1 MVADPCRRGGSCGV
15 TEGEYDD
22 FFRDVYPKLVGLGL
36 AMSTPRQVAQDLA
49 QETLIRAYA
58 HRDRLA
64 GLDSPYGWCRRVMS
78 NLLIDQHR
86 RGTAER
92 RAVGRLA
99 RERVVA
105 SDLDTASA
113 GADFDGAWAQLMEPL
128 SKRQRCVA
136 TLYYAEDRSV
146 AEIADDLGWS
156 VGSVK
161 ATLARVRRKVSRR
174 LHDYDEHEE
183 MRS

>member
-1 MVADPCRRGGSCGV
+1 M
-15 TEGEYDD
+15 TEGEFDD
-22 FFRDVYPKLVGLGL
+22 FFRDVYPRLVGLGL

-49 QETLIRAYA
+49 QETMIRAYE

-64 GLDSPYGWCRRVMS
+64 ELDAPYGWCRRVMS

-86 RGTAER
+86 SWTAER
-92 RAVGRLA
+92 SAVGRLA
-99 RERVVA
+99 HQLAAKPHHDAGSVVVN
-105 SDLDTASA
+105 L
-113 GADFDGAWAQLMEPL
+113 DGAWAQMVEPL

-146 AEIADDLGWS
+146 ADIADDLGWS

-161 ATLARVRRKVSRR
+161 TTLARIRRKLSRH
-174 LHDYDEHEE
+174 LGDSNHHEE
-183 MRS
+183 VQS

>member
-1 MVADPCRRGGSCGV
+1 M
-15 TEGEYDD
+15 TEGEFDD

-36 AMSTPRQVAQDLA
+36 AMSTPRHVAQDLA
-49 QETLIRAYA
+49 QETLIRAYE

-64 GLDSPYGWCRRVMS
+64 DLDAPYGWCRRVMS

-86 RGTAER
+86 SRTAER

-99 RERVVA
+99 HEVVVA
-105 SDLDTASA
+105 SDRTAASVVVEV
-113 GADFDGAWAQLMEPL
+113 DEVWAELIEPL

-136 TLYYAEDRSV
+136 TLYYAEDRSL

-156 VGSVK
+156 IGSVK
-161 ATLARVRRKVSRR
+161 TTLARIRRKVSRQLR
-174 LHDYDEHEE
+174 DGDDHEE
-183 MRS
+183 VRS

>member
-1 MVADPCRRGGSCGV
+1 M

-22 FFRDVYPKLVGLGL
+22 FFRDTYPRLVALGM

-49 QETLIRAYA
+49 QETLIRAYE
-58 HRDRLA
+58 HRAQLA
-64 GLDSPYGWCRRVMS
+64 ELDAPYGWCRRVMS

-86 RGTAER
+86 SRTAER

-99 RERVVA
+99 HELVPDHSESVA
-105 SDLDTASA
+105 VAIEGT
-113 GADFDGAWAQLMEPL
+113 WAELVEPL

-146 AEIADDLGWS
+146 ADIADDLGWS

-161 ATLARVRRKVSRR
+161 TTLARIRRKVSQR
-174 LHDYDEHEE
+174 LGNSDHQEE
-183 MRS
+183 VRS

>member
-1 MVADPCRRGGSCGV
+1 V

-22 FFRDVYPKLVGLGL
+22 LFRDVYPKLVGLGL

-64 GLDSPYGWCRRVMS
+64 DLDSPYGWCRRVMS

-99 RERVVA
+99 HERVVVP
-105 SDLDTASA
+105 DLDVESV
-113 GADFDGAWAQLMEPL
+113 GADVDGSWAQLIEPL
-128 SKRQRCVA
+128 SQRQRCVA

-161 ATLARVRRKVSRR
+161 TTLARVRRNVSRR
-174 LHDYDEHEE
+174 LRDHDDNEE
-183 MRS
+183 VRS

>member
-1 MVADPCRRGGSCGV
+1 M

-22 FFRDVYPKLVGLGL
+22 FFRDAYPKLVGLGL

-49 QETLIRAYA
+49 QETLIRAYQ

-64 GLDSPYGWCRRVMS
+64 ELEAPYGWCRRVMS
-78 NLLIDQHR
+78 NLLVDHHR
-86 RGTAER
+86 SWTAER

-99 RERVVA
+99 HQLVTAPDHDAESVVV
-105 SDLDTASA
+105 DLE
-113 GADFDGAWAQLMEPL
+113 GAWAYMVEPL

-146 AEIADDLGWS
+146 ADIADDLGWS

-161 ATLARVRRKVSRR
+161 TTLARIRRKVSHR
-174 LHDYDEHEE
+174 LGDSGRHEE
-183 MRS
+183 MQS

>member
-1 MVADPCRRGGSCGV
+1 M

-22 FFRDVYPKLVGLGL
+22 FFRDAYPKLVALGL
-36 AMSTPRQVAQDLA
+36 AMSTPRQIAQDLA
-49 QETLIRAYA
+49 QETMLRAYA

-86 RGTAER
+86 SGSAER
-92 RAVGRLA
+92 RAMGRLA
-99 RERVVA
+99 RNVVVA
-105 SDLDTASA
+105 SHLDTESPT
-113 GADFDGAWAQLMEPL
+113 ADIDGVWAHLVEPL
-128 SKRQRCVA
+128 SEQQRCVA

-161 ATLARVRRKVSRR
+161 TTLARVRRKVSRR
-174 LHDYDEHEE
+174 LSDSDDQKEV
-183 MRS
+183 RP

>member
-1 MVADPCRRGGSCGV
+1 MVDPCKRGGRRGV

-22 FFRDVYPKLVGLGL
+22 FFRDAYPRLVGLGL
-36 AMSTPRQVAQDLA
+36 AMSTPRQVAQELA
-49 QETLIRAYA
+49 QETLIRAYQ
-58 HRDRLA
+58 HRDRLSE
-64 GLDSPYGWCRRVMS
+64 LDAPYGWCRRVMS

-86 RGTAER
+86 SWTAER

-99 RERVVA
+99 HQLVPEP
-105 SDLDTASA
+105 DLDTESA
-113 GADFDGAWAQLMEPL
+113 GVDLDGAWADMVAPL

-161 ATLARVRRKVSRR
+161 TTLARIRQKVSHR
-174 LHDYDEHEE
+174 LGDSGHHEE
-183 MRS
+183 MQS

>member
-1 MVADPCRRGGSCGV
+1 M

-22 FFRDVYPKLVGLGL
+22 FFRDAYPKLVGLGL
-36 AMSTPRQVAQDLA
+36 AMSTPRHVAQDLA
-49 QETLIRAYA
+49 QETLIRAYE
-58 HRDRLA
+58 HRERLA
-64 GLDSPYGWCRRVMS
+64 DLDAPYGWCRRVMS

-86 RGTAER
+86 SRTAEQ

-99 RERVVA
+99 HELVVA
-105 SDLDTASA
+105 PDHDAESVVDID
-113 GADFDGAWAQLMEPL
+113 GVWADMVEPL

-146 AEIADDLGWS
+146 ADIADDLGWS

-161 ATLARVRRKVSRR
+161 TTLDRIRRKVSRR
-174 LHDYDEHEE
+174 LRDSDDHEE
-183 MRS
+183 VRS

>member
-1 MVADPCRRGGSCGV
+1 M

-22 FFRDVYPKLVGLGL
+22 FFRETYPKLVGLGL
-36 AMSTPRQVAQDLA
+36 AMSIPRQVAQDLA
-49 QETLIRAYA
+49 QETLIRAYE

-64 GLDSPYGWCRRVMS
+64 DLDAPYGWCRRVMS

-86 RGTAER
+86 SSSAEQ

-99 RERVVA
+99 HELVVTSGHVA
-105 SDLDTASA
+105 ESMVDI
-113 GADFDGAWAQLMEPL
+113 DGTWAVMVEPL
-128 SKRQRCVA
+128 SSRQRCVA

-146 AEIADDLGWS
+146 ADIADDLGWS

-161 ATLARVRRKVSRR
+161 TTLARIRQKVSQR
-174 LHDYDEHEE
+174 LGDSDHHEE

>member
-1 MVADPCRRGGSCGV
+1 MADPCLRGGSCGV
-15 TEGEYDD
+15 TEGEFDD
-22 FFRDVYPKLVGLGL
+22 FFRDVYPRLVGLGL

-49 QETLIRAYA
+49 QETLIRAYE

-64 GLDSPYGWCRRVMS
+64 ELDAPYGWCRRVMS

-86 RGTAER
+86 SWTAER
-92 RAVGRLA
+92 SAVDRLA
-99 RERVVA
+99 RQLAAKPHHDDESVVV
-105 SDLDTASA
+105 DL
-113 GADFDGAWAQLMEPL
+113 GGAWAAMVEPL

-146 AEIADDLGWS
+146 ADIADDLGWS

-161 ATLARVRRKVSRR
+161 TTLARIRRKLSQR
-174 LHDYDEHEE
+174 LGDSDHHVEVQ
-183 MRS
+183 S

>member
-1 MVADPCRRGGSCGV
+1 V

-22 FFRDVYPKLVGLGL
+22 FFRDAYPKLVGLGL
-36 AMSTPRQVAQDLA
+36 AMSAPRQVAQELA
-49 QETLIRAYA
+49 QETLIRAYE

-64 GLDSPYGWCRRVMS
+64 DLDAPYGWCRRVMS

-86 RGTAER
+86 RRTAER

-99 RERVVA
+99 KEVVVA
-105 SDLDTASA
+105 PDHAAESVGVDI
-113 GADFDGAWAQLMEPL
+113 DGVWAHMVEPL

-146 AEIADDLGWS
+146 ADIADDLGRRS
-156 VGSVK
+156 CHANSRTTRTDRGS
-161 ATLARVRRKVSRR
+161 LARRCVLPTAESAVR
-174 LHDYDEHEE
+174 
-183 MRS
+183 